1 MLRISLLPLKKVKEM
16 NVGHIR
22 RHLLNIFRIIQMC
35 MSDFMISYEIWTLK
49 EKGTKLQA
57 CTDCQEEHET
67 ASHSKSKKKFF
78 YIPTI
83 NLFS

>member
-57 CTDCQEEHET
+57 GTQIAKKSMKQLLT
-67 ASHSKSKKKFF
+67 ASQKKVFL
-78 YIPTI
+78 YS
-83 NLFS
+83 NN

>member
-57 CTDCQEEHET
+57 CTQIAKKSMKQLLT
-67 ASHSKSKKKFF
+67 ASQKKVFL
-78 YIPTI
+78 YS
-83 NLFS
+83 NN